1 MENVTVRD
9 DISSGKSANVLGMW
23 CHLGAFAGVLIPFAN
38 FLVPFLIWI
47 TKKDEY
53 EFVDDQGKESLN
65 FQISL
70 LIYSMIGAALAFL
83 IVGLVF
89 LVVVAF
95 FAIIQVIKAA
105 IAASNGIRYRYPFCF
120 RFIK

>member
-1 MENVTVRD
+1 MTSEIKTNTET
-9 DISSGKSANVLGMW
+9 SGKNANVLGMW
-23 CHLGAFAGVLIPFAN
+23 CHLGTFAGALLPFAN

-65 FQISL
+65 FQITL
-70 LIYSMIGAALAFL
+70 LIYGLIGAVLTFL
-83 IVGLVF
+83 IVGIVF
-89 LVVVAF
+89 LLVVAL
-95 FAIIQVIKAA
+95 FAIIQVIKAS
-105 IAASNGIRYRYPFCF
+105 IAASNGAKYRYPFCI

>member
-1 MENVTVRD
+1 M
-9 DISSGKSANVLGMW
+9 
-23 CHLGAFAGVLIPFAN
+23 PFAN

-65 FQISL
+65 FQITL
-70 LIYSMIGAALAFL
+70 LIYGLIGAVLTFL
-83 IVGLVF
+83 IVGIVF
-89 LVVVAF
+89 LLVVAL
-95 FAIIQVIKAA
+95 FAIIQVIKAS
-105 IAASNGIRYRYPFCF
+105 IAASNGAKYRYPFCI